1 MIDGSTSNILSVIT
15 FIINVF
21 LFFFLISL
29 RRAFILSF
37 VRIDVRK
44 KLIFCE

>member
-21 LFFFLISL
+21 LNNLFFSD
-29 RRAFILSF
+29 LS
-37 VRIDVRK
+37 K
-44 KLIFCE
+44 KGFHS